1 MNRKE
6 DGKKTA
12 IAIAFNTISV
22 IISMIVSLITTI
34 LITKIIS
41 LNDLGIATSFITLK
55 GIITII
61 CLLSISS
68 SVNRM
73 LLDVK
78 KDIYEYLSSIYI
90 FSSISCICIFI
101 IYLIFSHW
109 INILTGFDIKIMTL
123 MFSMIFFINGGTLL
137 VAYWTFKN
145 EYKLNFLYS
154 LLCNP
159 ISQICSLV
167 LSYLIVK
174 NKYLG
179 RIIGIDIFNVIFG
192 ILCGIIILYKGKM
205 IIKKDYIKKSLA
217 ICIPM
222 VPHLLSQ
229 LLLSSCDIIMVKNIT
244 GASSAGIYSMAYTI
258 ANLLYALLIQLFNP
272 WSPWVYRRLNNNEI
286 NSINKNSKLLM
297 SFCFITCIGL
307 SCISPELI
315 KLLLSE
321 KYYPAINLIAPICIG
336 IFFQNDACK
345 ILQLNI
351 I

>member
-192 ILCGIIILYKGKM
+192 ILCGIIILYKGK
-205 IIKKDYIKKSLA
+205 
-217 ICIPM
+217 
-222 VPHLLSQ
+222 
-229 LLLSSCDIIMVKNIT
+229 
-244 GASSAGIYSMAYTI
+244 
-258 ANLLYALLIQLFNP
+258 
-272 WSPWVYRRLNNNEI
+272 
-286 NSINKNSKLLM
+286 
-297 SFCFITCIGL
+297 
-307 SCISPELI
+307 
-315 KLLLSE
+315 
-321 KYYPAINLIAPICIG
+321 
-336 IFFQNDACK
+336 
-345 ILQLNI
+345 
-351 I
+351 